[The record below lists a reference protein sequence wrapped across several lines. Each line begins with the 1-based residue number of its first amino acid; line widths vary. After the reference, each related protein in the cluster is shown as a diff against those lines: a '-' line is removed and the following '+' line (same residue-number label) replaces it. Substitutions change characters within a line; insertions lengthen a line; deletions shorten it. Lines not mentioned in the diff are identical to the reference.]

1 VNGETRYLTYEAWP
15 GQLNNTRM
23 CFETAL
29 VLAFLSR
36 RCLVTPP
43 VYRLHHEPEWDNG
56 RFRPLHPQECFELGS
71 LNAIMDVISRDEYER
86 RLGAIQAD
94 TADLVVEPGM
104 AVFCFPNVPA
114 AGSPEGGRL
123 RDFAAGRRI
132 FLEFTPRMQACRTLN
147 LKSATLE
154 HFYSFFYFS
163 RKSDQQQCKRLIRD
177 YVRFKAV
184 IISIAARIAAA
195 LGTYSALHARRT
207 DFSRQHADQDISP
220 DRLLAS
226 LKSRIPERTRLYIS
240 TDEPN
245 KAFFSKVRDR
255 YEVYFLDDFRSVF
268 PAGIPSAWLA
278 CVEQMVCAF
287 ALLFMGTRL
296 STFSAYITRLR
307 GYYGAPDKN
316 IYFSDGYPGGEM
328 DSQGSPPF
336 SWINWIRNGNP
347 WWGREFREGWELS
360 S

>member
-1 VNGETRYLTYEAWP
+1 
-15 GQLNNTRM
+15 
-23 CFETAL
+23 
-29 VLAFLSR
+29 
-36 RCLVTPP
+36 
-43 VYRLHHEPEWDNG
+43 
-56 RFRPLHPQECFELGS
+56 
-71 LNAIMDVISRDEYER
+71 
-86 RLGAIQAD
+86 
-94 TADLVVEPGM
+94 
-104 AVFCFPNVPA
+104 
-114 AGSPEGGRL
+114 
-123 RDFAAGRRI
+123 
-132 FLEFTPRMQACRTLN
+132 
-147 LKSATLE
+147 
-154 HFYSFFYFS
+154 
-163 RKSDQQQCKRLIRD
+163 
-177 YVRFKAV
+177 
-184 IISIAARIAAA
+184 
-195 LGTYSALHARRT
+195 
-207 DFSRQHADQDISP
+207 
-220 DRLLAS
+220 
-226 LKSRIPERTRLYIS
+226 
-240 TDEPN
+240 
-245 KAFFSKVRDR
+245 VRDR